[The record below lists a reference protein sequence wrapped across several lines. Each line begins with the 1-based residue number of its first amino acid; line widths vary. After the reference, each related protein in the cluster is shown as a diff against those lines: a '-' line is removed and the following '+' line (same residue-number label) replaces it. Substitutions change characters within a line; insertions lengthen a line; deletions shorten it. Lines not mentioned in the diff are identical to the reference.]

1 AVCRCPVAGRGA
13 AATRAAAAVA
23 AAVDFIGF
31 GDVQLEPRE
40 EDANDGEDERH
51 EARPSVSQS
60 SVIDEVVAGGFRCA
74 ACEFFLCDAC
84 SQPYQLPSS
93 RASASSSGGDGGA
106 ADDGGDSAGE
116 VKARQI
122 AEASLRLGA
131 QCKLQGANGKWLAAV
146 VAETLP
152 AEHKVRV
159 HVPMEEVP
167 DQVLDVTSPK
177 LKP

>member
-1 AVCRCPVAGRGA
+1 MIAEYLNAQSGLPLFVLELHPHSLAPLDDRSGLCAVCRCPVAGRGA

-51 EARPSVSQS
+51 DVARPSVSQS

-93 RASASSSGGDGGA
+93 RASASSSGG
-106 ADDGGDSAGE
+106 
-116 VKARQI
+116 
-122 AEASLRLGA
+122 
-131 QCKLQGANGKWLAAV
+131 
-146 VAETLP
+146 
-152 AEHKVRV
+152 
-159 HVPMEEVP
+159 
-167 DQVLDVTSPK
+167 
-177 LKP
+177 